1 MAPTIQAPA
10 QVCLVDDDDS
20 VVEVIPE
27 GVVHGVPERV
37 VPTIAPL

>member
-1 MAPTIQAPA
+1 MVPTIQAPA

-27 GVVHGVPERV
+27 VLFMVSQNEK
-37 VPTIAPL
+37 PTIAAS